1 MATEKGNGC
10 LGLFFKGLLIIFL
23 IGNGY
28 AVVRVEWARIQVYR
42 LARQLD
48 YQPEHYL
55 HSGLKYSTTNLVT
68 GASDSDVVLYYTTP
82 LTPAT
87 YRERLAQIDPEVSD
101 SSVLGTTNYLIRD
114 LGIAVFPLEEG
125 SHGQNE
131 EHRVTQPDFP
141 IGWLMLNDH
150 LTIIDFQVLSQQDYR
165 VEYQGRPITG
175 NIAKITV
182 PGGTIQPWF
191 KVGVLLWEKVHFF
204 GI

>member
-1 MATEKGNGC
+1 MATEKENGC

-28 AVVRVEWARIQVYR
+28 AVVRVEWARSQVYR

-68 GASDSDVVLYYTTP
+68 GASESDVVLYYTTP

-101 SSVLGTTNYLIRD
+101 DSGILSTTNYLIRE
-114 LGIAVFPLEEG
+114 LGIAVFPPE
-125 SHGQNE
+125 NNN
-131 EHRVTQPDFP
+131 RDQPDDYNARQPPFP
-141 IGWLMLNDH
+141 VRWDVPSYEVS
-150 LTIIDFQVLSQQDYR
+150 IDFQVFSPQEYR
-165 VEYQGRPITG
+165 VEYEGQPIVD
-175 NIAKITV
+175 NVVRIKAS
-182 PGGTIQPWF
+182 GGLIQPWF

-204 GI
+204 GL

>member
-55 HSGLKYSTTNLVT
+55 HSALVYGTTNLVT
-68 GASDSDVVLYYTTP
+68 GAAESYVVLYYTTP

-87 YRERLAQIDPEVSD
+87 YRERLAQIDPKVFD
-101 SSVLGTTNYLIRD
+101 SSGLGTTSYLIRE
-114 LGIAVFPLEEG
+114 LGIAVFPPED
-125 SHGQNE
+125 ND
-131 EHRVTQPDFP
+131 RDQPDANSAIQPPFP
-141 IGWLMLNDH
+141 VRWRMPSYKIS
-150 LTIIDFQVLSQQDYR
+150 IDFQVLSPQEYR
-165 VEYQGRPITG
+165 VEYQGQPIVD
-175 NIAKITV
+175 NVVSISA
-182 PGGTIQPWF
+182 GGGVIQPWF

-204 GI
+204 GL

>member
-28 AVVRVEWARIQVYR
+28 AVVQVEWARIQVYR

-48 YQPEHYL
+48 YTPERYL
-55 HSGLKYSTTNLVT
+55 HSALVYHTTNLVT

-87 YRERLAQIDPEVSD
+87 YGERLAQIDPKVFD
-101 SSVLGTTNYLIRD
+101 SGIRGTTSYLIRE
-114 LGIAVFPLEEG
+114 LGIAVLPPEESNHEQSDTNSAVQPPFP
-125 SHGQNE
+125 
-131 EHRVTQPDFP
+131 V
-141 IGWLMLNDH
+141 GWLMPSYK
-150 LTIIDFQVLSQQDYR
+150 ISIDFQVFSPQEYR
-165 VEYQGRPITG
+165 VEYQGQPIVD
-175 NIAKITV
+175 NMVRISAS
-182 PGGTIQPWF
+182 GGVIQPWF

-204 GI
+204 GL